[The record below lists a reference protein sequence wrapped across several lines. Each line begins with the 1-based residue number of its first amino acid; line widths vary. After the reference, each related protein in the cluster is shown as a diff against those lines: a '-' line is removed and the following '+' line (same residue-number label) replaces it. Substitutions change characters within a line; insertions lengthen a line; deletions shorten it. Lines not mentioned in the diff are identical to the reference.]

1 MPFTA
6 TNEVEII
13 MFSLKWFTMC
23 FQPVLHFIKTDLK
36 KPHMQFMQCQRTN
49 VASPANK
56 LHSNSRF
63 LDSISRLVVPKNK
76 WNNNIIHKTLYFTAG
91 MRGTKQWQVLNYC
104 LLIAKHSTFCRSLHG
119 DFQSFLLFILGKLEI
134 IKEITIAKKHFQNFI
149 ACGLFYF
156 NSLYYDVYGQLIFSF
171 IFII

>member
-1 MPFTA
+1 MLPTSATLHQDGSQKAPYAIYAMPK
-6 TNEVEII
+6 N
-13 MFSLKWFTMC
+13 MY
-23 FQPVLHFIKTDLK
+23 
-36 KPHMQFMQCQRTN
+36 

-134 IKEITIAKKHFQNFI
+134 IKEIPIAKKHFQNFI

-156 NSLYYDVYGQLIFSF
+156 NSIYYDVYGQLIFSF